1 VLTALSGLTTR
12 GRSFLAASLAAV
24 GCSIALGQQDLL
36 RVGVLL
42 MTLPLAS
49 VFAVARTRHRVA
61 CTRTL
66 DPVRIPAGEEA
77 RIVLRLENVS
87 LLPTGLLLAEDT
99 VPYVLGSRPRFV
111 LDRLEPRG
119 HRNVAYRVHSELRG
133 QFLLG
138 PLTVKLADPFGMCE
152 LTRAFRH
159 RDTLIVTPV
168 VEPLP
173 NVVLGGEW
181 SGSGDS
187 HPSSVPAAGEDDV
200 VTREYRYGDAL
211 HRVHWRSTARRGE
224 LMVRREEQP
233 WQSRAVIVLDTRATA
248 HRGDGLASSFEWAVS
263 AAASVGA
270 HLTRHGYSLRL
281 LTDAGTGI
289 SGATPDVLS
298 TTADVEGLLLDAL
311 AVVTA
316 STTISMRE
324 ASTELRRAGTDG
336 MLIAIL
342 GELTSDEA
350 EELARM
356 RHGTTTAIAVLL
368 DTATWEPRQA
378 GQTRAAYDR
387 NVLLLRSTG
396 WRVVRATAGDRM
408 RDLWPQAARGGPQPD
423 LAATA
428 ASAHAGPAYPA
439 APTPAGGGP

>member
-12 GRSFLAASLAAV
+12 GRSFVAAGLAAV
-24 GCSIALGQQDLL
+24 ACSLALGQQDLL

-42 MTLPLAS
+42 LALPLAS
-49 VFAVARTRHRVA
+49 VFAVSRTRHRVA

-66 DPVRIPAGEEA
+66 HPARVPAGEQT
-77 RIVLRLENVS
+77 RIGLRLENVS

-99 VPYVLGSRPRFV
+99 VPYVLGARPRFV

-119 HRNVAYRVHSELRG
+119 HRDVTYRVRSEIRG

-159 RDTLIVTPV
+159 RDTLIITPV
-168 VEPLP
+168 VEPLAS
-173 NVVLGGEW
+173 VALGGEW

-200 VTREYRYGDAL
+200 ATREYRQGDAL
-211 HRVHWRSTARRGE
+211 HRVHWRSTARHGE

-233 WQSRAVIVLDTRATA
+233 WQSRATIMLDTRAA
-248 HRGDGLASSFEWAVS
+248 GHRGDGPASSLEWAVS
-263 AAASVGA
+263 AAASVGV
-270 HLTRHGYSLRL
+270 HLTRNGYSLRL
-281 LTDAGTGI
+281 LTDEGPGI

-316 STTISMRE
+316 STSIGVGE
-324 ASTELRRAGTDG
+324 ATSQLRRAGTDG
-336 MLIAIL
+336 LLIAIL
-342 GELTSDEA
+342 GELTHDEA
-350 EELARM
+350 EQLARL
-356 RHGTTTAIAVLL
+356 RHGSTTAIAFLL
-368 DTATWEPRQA
+368 KTGTWEPSA
-378 GQTRAAYDR
+378 PAWASDLEATFDR

-396 WRVVRATAGDRM
+396 WRVVPVSAGDSL
-408 RDLWPQAARGGPQPD
+408 RDLWPQAARGGPAAALAGTQPD
-423 LAATA
+423 RATTGAAFA
-428 ASAHAGPAYPA
+428 
-439 APTPAGGGP
+439 PAGDRP

>member
-12 GRSFLAASLAAV
+12 GRSFVAAGLAAV
-24 GCSIALGQQDLL
+24 VCSLVLGQQDLL

-42 MTLPLAS
+42 LALPLAS
-49 VFAVARTRHRVA
+49 VFAVSRTRHRVA

-66 DPVRIPAGEEA
+66 DPARIPAGEQA
-77 RIVLRLENVS
+77 RIALRLENVS

-99 VPYVLGSRPRFV
+99 VPYVLGARPRFV

-119 HRNVAYRVHSELRG
+119 HRDVAYRVRSEVRG

-159 RDTLIVTPV
+159 RDTLIVTPL

-173 NVVLGGEW
+173 SVALGGEW

-200 VTREYRYGDAL
+200 ATREYRQGDAL
-211 HRVHWRSTARRGE
+211 HRVHWRSTARHGE

-233 WQSRAVIVLDTRATA
+233 WQSRATIVLDTRAA
-248 HRGDGLASSFEWAVS
+248 GHRGDGPASSIEWAVS
-263 AAASVGA
+263 AAGSIGV

-281 LTDAGTGI
+281 LTDEGTGI

-311 AVVTA
+311 AVVTP
-316 STTISMRE
+316 STTFGVGE
-324 ASTELRRAGTDG
+324 ATSQLRRAGTDG
-336 MLIAIL
+336 LLIAIL
-342 GELTSDEA
+342 GELTGDEA
-350 EELARM
+350 EQLARL
-356 RHGTTTAIAVLL
+356 RHGSTTAIAFLL
-368 DTATWEPRQA
+368 NTATWEPGSPAWTAGRQA
-378 GQTRAAYDR
+378 TYDH

-396 WRVVRATAGDRM
+396 WRVVQASAGDHV
-408 RDLWPQAARGGPQPD
+408 RDLWPQAARGGPV
-423 LAATA
+423 ATV
-428 ASAHAGPAYPA
+428 SAFTTAGDRS
-439 APTPAGGGP
+439 

>member
-1 VLTALSGLTTR
+1 VC
-12 GRSFLAASLAAV
+12 SL
-24 GCSIALGQQDLL
+24 ALGQQDLL

-42 MTLPLAS
+42 VSLPLAS
-49 VFAVARTRHRVA
+49 VYAVSRTRHRVA

-66 DPVRIPAGEEA
+66 DPPRIPAGEET
-77 RIVLRLENVS
+77 RIGLRLENVS

-99 VPYVLGSRPRFV
+99 VPYVLGARPRFV

-119 HRNVAYRVHSELRG
+119 HRNVAYRVRSEIRG
-133 QFLLG
+133 KYLLG

-173 NVVLGGEW
+173 PVVLGGEW

-200 VTREYRYGDAL
+200 GTREYRQGDAL
-211 HRVHWRSTARRGE
+211 HRVHWRSTARHGE

-233 WQSRAVIVLDTRATA
+233 WQSRATIVLDTRAAA
-248 HRGDGLASSFEWAVS
+248 HRGDGVGSSFEWAVV
-263 AAASVGA
+263 AAASIGV

-281 LTDAGTGI
+281 LTDEGTGI
-289 SGATPDVLS
+289 SGATPDMLS
-298 TTADVEGLLLDAL
+298 TTADVEDLLLDAL

-316 STTISMRE
+316 STSSSLGE
-324 ASTELRRAGTDG
+324 ATSQLRRAGTDG
-336 MLIAIL
+336 LLIAIL

-350 EELARM
+350 ERLARL

-368 DTATWEPRQA
+368 DAATWDPGPAVWTA
-378 GQTRAAYDR
+378 GLRATYDR

-396 WRVVRATAGDRM
+396 WRVVRASAGQHIA
-408 RDLWPQAARGGPQPD
+408 DLWPLAARGGPDRPPT
-423 LAATA
+423 AAAAAAEGRPGESAA
-428 ASAHAGPAYPA
+428 ASAAAGSL
-439 APTPAGGGP
+439 

>member
-12 GRSFLAASLAAV
+12 GRSFVAAGLAAV
-24 GCSIALGQQDLL
+24 GCAIALGQQDLL
-36 RVGVLL
+36 RVGVLVL
-42 MTLPLAS
+42 TLPLAS
-49 VFAVARTRHRVA
+49 VYAVSRTRHRVS
-61 CTRTL
+61 CTRNL
-66 DPVRIPAGEEA
+66 DPARIPAGEEA

-119 HRNVAYRVHSELRG
+119 HRDVSYRVRSELRG
-133 QFLLG
+133 RFVLG
-138 PLTVKLADPFGMCE
+138 PLTVKLTDPFGMCE

-159 RDTLIVTPV
+159 RDNLIVTPV
-168 VEPLP
+168 VESLP
-173 NVVLGGEW
+173 SVVLGGEW

-200 VTREYRYGDAL
+200 ATREYRQGDAL
-211 HRVHWRSTARRGE
+211 HRVHWRSTARHGE

-233 WQSRAVIVLDTRATA
+233 WQSRATILLDTRAA
-248 HRGDGLASSFEWAVS
+248 GHRGDGLGSSLEWAVS
-263 AAASVGA
+263 AAASVGV

-281 LTDAGTGI
+281 LTDTGVGV

-316 STTISMRE
+316 STMLGLGE
-324 ASTELRRAGTDG
+324 ASSQLRRAGTDG
-336 MLIAIL
+336 LLIAIL
-342 GELTSDEA
+342 GELTPDEA
-350 EELARM
+350 EQLARM
-356 RHGTTTAIAVLL
+356 RHGTTTAIALLL
-368 DTATWEPRQA
+368 DMPTWESALPSSPDQA
-378 GQTRAAYDR
+378 TYDR

-396 WRVVRATAGDRM
+396 WRVVRAGAGDRLP
-408 RDLWPQAARGGPQPD
+408 DLWPRAARGGSSPE
-423 LAATA
+423 L
-428 ASAHAGPAYPA
+428 
-439 APTPAGGGP
+439 APTLAGGLR

>member
-1 VLTALSGLTTR
+1 VFGALSGLTTR
-12 GRSFLAASLAAV
+12 GRSFLAAGLATV
-24 GCSIALGQQDLL
+24 GCSIVLGQRDLL

-42 MTLPLAS
+42 VALPLAS
-49 VFAVARTRHRVA
+49 VYAVSRTRHRVA
-61 CTRTL
+61 CTRSL
-66 DPVRIPAGEEA
+66 DPARIPAGEQA
-77 RIVLRLENVS
+77 RVALRLDNVS

-99 VPYVLGSRPRFV
+99 VPYALGARPRFV

-119 HRNVAYRVHSELRG
+119 HRNVAYRVRSEMRG
-133 QFLLG
+133 HYLLG

-159 RDTLIVTPV
+159 RDTLMVTPV

-173 NVVLGGEW
+173 SVILGGEW

-200 VTREYRYGDAL
+200 ATREYREGDAL

-233 WQSRAVIVLDTRATA
+233 WQSRATIVLDTRAAA
-248 HRGDGLASSFEWAVS
+248 HRGDGPGSSLEWAVS
-263 AAASVGA
+263 AAASIGV

-281 LTDAGTGI
+281 LTDAGTSV

-311 AVVTA
+311 AVLSA
-316 STTISMRE
+316 STTPGLGELTSQ
-324 ASTELRRAGTDG
+324 LRRTGTDG
-336 MLIAIL
+336 LLIAIL
-342 GELTSDEA
+342 GELSAEA
-350 EELARM
+350 AGELARM

-368 DTATWEPRQA
+368 DTGSWDSSPARPELAAER
-378 GQTRAAYDR
+378 RAVYDH
-387 NVLLLRSTG
+387 NVLLLGSTG
-396 WRVVRATAGDRM
+396 WRVVEAAAGDRL
-408 RDLWPQAARGGPQPD
+408 RDLWPRAARGGPRPG
-423 LAATA
+423 LAAA
-428 ASAHAGPAYPA
+428 GSSAF
-439 APTPAGGGP
+439 AGGLS